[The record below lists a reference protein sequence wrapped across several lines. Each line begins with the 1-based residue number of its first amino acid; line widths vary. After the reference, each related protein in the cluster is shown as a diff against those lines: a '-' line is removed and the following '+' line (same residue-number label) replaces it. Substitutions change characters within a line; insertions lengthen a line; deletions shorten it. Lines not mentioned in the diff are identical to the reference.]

1 MTIHD
6 PDVVLTDVGLALL
19 GGFLAW
25 RLLRHPPGESSTR
38 PGVAIMTALASAA
51 LFGAI
56 FHAFF
61 PAGTATRAG
70 FIAWIPVSLSIIVV
84 AATLLALALR
94 VLRPWLSTA
103 VRGTLVGV
111 YAATFGV
118 VVLFVDESYSTI
130 VRFYAPTL
138 ILFLIVAAGQGM
150 RPGAHGWRILAI
162 ALVVSIAAAVLQQRR
177 VAIHPVYLDH
187 NALYHVLQGI
197 GLLLLYL
204 GFTRVGGSSQE
215 GEAVPGPTH

>member
-25 RLLRHPPGESSTR
+25 RLLRHQPGESSTR
-38 PGVAIMTALASAA
+38 PGVTIMTALASAA

-70 FIAWIPVSLSIIVV
+70 FIAWIPVSLSILVV
-84 AATLLALALR
+84 AATLLALTLR
-94 VLRPWLSTA
+94 VLLPWLSTG
-103 VRGTLVGV
+103 VRSTLVGV

-118 VVLFVDESYSTI
+118 VVLCVDESYSTI

-138 ILFLIVAAGQGM
+138 IVFLIVAAGQGM

-162 ALVVSIAAAVLQQRR
+162 ALLVSIAAAVLQQRR

-197 GLLLLYL
+197 GLVLLYL
-204 GFTRVGGSSQE
+204 GFMRAGGSSQE
-215 GEAVPGPTH
+215 PRGRRRWA